1 MKYFQNYTS
10 TVHGLG
16 LDVYAG
22 INEIDYDFFPGAPNV
37 TVSQVEI
44 VAKRV
49 AAMAK
54 AGGFDGAISD
64 FEPVRALSQQPAWP
78 SSLISLCL
86 TGHRRLAIQ
95 E

>member
-1 MKYFQNYTS
+1 M
-10 TVHGLG
+10 HGLG

-22 INEIDYDFFPGAPNV
+22 IDEIDYDFFPGAPNV
-37 TVSQVEI
+37 TAAQVEI

-49 AAMAK
+49 AVMAK

-64 FEPVRALSQQPAWP
+64 FEPERASFEP
-78 SSLISLCL
+78 SP
-86 TGHRRLAIQ
+86 